1 MTSQATSNMY
11 PLRKSLKLYILHL
24 KMSMP
29 EQGLELGSPQYKPA
43 ALPTE
48 LRSDPGEK
56 CYICNLINDKTMTMT
71 GPV

>member
-1 MTSQATSNMY
+1 
-11 PLRKSLKLYILHL
+11 
-24 KMSMP
+24 MP

-43 ALPTE
+43 ALLTE